1 MPTAMVTGAS
11 SGIGAAFARRLAA
24 DGYRLVLVARN
35 RSRLDDDRATLRA
48 AGAPGVEI
56 IGADPTGRAARLDVC
71 ARLTDDEIPV
81 DLLVNNAGMGLGK
94 DFLAATQREL
104 VDQLELN
111 VTAVMA
117 LTHAA
122 LPGMVARHRGGVI
135 NIASIAGMLPGR
147 GSTYSASKAWVTSF
161 TEGIAMSLQ
170 GTGVR
175 MVAVCPGFVRTEF
188 HQRADID
195 MTGTPGFLYTDVNT
209 VVEQALSA
217 LRAGR
222 TVVVPGG
229 LYKALAA
236 AAKMAPRALV
246 RKVAYRYERARRR

>member
-1 MPTAMVTGAS
+1 MPTALVTGAS
-11 SGIGAAFARRLAA
+11 SGIGAAFARRLAR

-35 RSRLDDDRATLRA
+35 RSRLEDDRATLRA

-56 IGADPTGRAARLDVC
+56 LGADLTDRQQRLDVC

-94 DFLAATQREL
+94 DFLVATQREL

-135 NIASIAGMLPGR
+135 NVASIAGMLPGR
-147 GSTYSASKAWVTSF
+147 GSAYGASKAWVTSF

-195 MTGTPGFLYTDVNT
+195 MTGTPEFLYTDVNT
-209 VVEQALSA
+209 VVGQALSA
-217 LRAGR
+217 LAAGR

-229 LYKALAA
+229 LYKTVAA
-236 AAKMAPRALV
+236 AVKIAPRALV
-246 RKVAYRYERARRR
+246 RKVAYRYDKARRH